1 MATSVSRFSPT
12 PRSLLLA
19 TQCTSSEA
27 GLALGAIGI
36 ADPVP
41 KENSTLTVNR
51 KGGLNPQVVRY
62 DYNPIP
68 INRAVF
74 KGLIDKYPDEMCDAL
89 DAICQK
95 NGGMFPEEEIANAV
109 EKHLKPL
116 GGTVAYKGKG
126 VWVGGST
133 EREPVLVIT
142 RPEKNGV

>member
-1 MATSVSRFSPT
+1 MVISATPQY
-12 PRSLLLA
+12 A
-19 TQCTSSEA
+19 SSEA

-51 KGGLNPQVVRY
+51 KGGPNPQVARY

-74 KGLIDKYPDEMCDAL
+74 KGLLTQYPDEMCDFL
-89 DAICQK
+89 DAVCEK
-95 NGGMFPEEEIANAV
+95 NGGMFPEEEIAKAV
-109 EKHLKPL
+109 GEQLKPL

-126 VWVGGST
+126 VWRGGCT
-133 EREPVLVIT
+133 EKEPVLVIT